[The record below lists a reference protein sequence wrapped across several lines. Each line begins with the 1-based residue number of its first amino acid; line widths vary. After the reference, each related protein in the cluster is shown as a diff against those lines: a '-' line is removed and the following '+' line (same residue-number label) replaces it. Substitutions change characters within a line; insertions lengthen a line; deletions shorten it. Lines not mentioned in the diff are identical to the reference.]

1 MTTPKLIGIET
12 EYGIFV
18 LNAAASNPFVASR
31 LVLGQC
37 EEAGALLRRHQVK
50 EARLAQARRAQQAA
64 YTAPETQDIRLLDA
78 GTPLAEMVDSEQPVR
93 AETYMATYG
102 WDYSS
107 LMLPN
112 GSRFYIDHAHP
123 EYCTAETRLPRSAVA
138 ADKAG
143 EIIVERAR
151 QRANARGGLAAGEE
165 IAIYKNNSDHKGN
178 SYGCHENYLLSAALY
193 EDLIMRRFHRTLR
206 VLIPFLT
213 SRAILCGSGKVG
225 AENEKA
231 ADGYQLTQRADFF
244 ETLIGLQTTH
254 NRPLINTRDEPHA
267 AREEYR
273 RLHVILGDAN
283 MAEYATFLKIGTTQ
297 IILSMLEDNAL
308 ALNFT
313 FDDPIDAYQVISRD
327 LTFSRPLP
335 LDSGETIT
343 ALEMQ
348 RQFYAAARDYV
359 EARAANFADDLLAA
373 YREVLQVWADSLDKL
388 GRDWRLL
395 STRFDWAIK
404 RNLMERYL
412 ASQRTDWS
420 QVALWELPIEL
431 TLDQT
436 RELLGESPEAI
447 QAGIK
452 RLYGVRGSYLE
463 SYMARHR
470 LSYADYWRQ
479 REIYFSLRRLDLEYH
494 DIRRGAE
501 PRQNGMFYRL
511 QASGAVERLLS
522 DAEIEPYIT
531 TPPEDTRAYLRG
543 TLLARFGEHVSHADW
558 AEVSFREPYMTHD
571 FYLALPDPLSGTR
584 AQVEPLL
591 EGVSTLQELLN
602 ALKPI
607 TRSYYRSYGT
617 YQSYSYGEY

>member
-37 EEAGALLRRHQVK
+37 EEAGALLRRHKIK
-50 EARLAQARRAQQAA
+50 EARLREVRRAQQAA
-64 YTAPETQDIRLLDA
+64 YNLPETQDIRLLDS
-78 GTPLAEMVDSEQPVR
+78 GEPLVEMLDSGQPVR

-123 EYCTAETRLPRSAVA
+123 EYCTAETRLPRTVVA

-143 EIIVERAR
+143 ELIVERSR
-151 QRANARGGLAAGEE
+151 QRANARAVLGAGEE

-213 SRAILCGSGKVG
+213 SRAIFCGSGKVG
-225 AENEKA
+225 SENERA
-231 ADGYQLTQRADFF
+231 ANGYQLTQRADFF

-267 AREEYR
+267 ARDEYR

-283 MAEYATFLKIGTTQ
+283 MAEYGTFLKVGTTQ
-297 IILSMLEDNAL
+297 IILMMLEDNAI

-313 FDDPIDAYQVISRD
+313 LDDPIDAYQFISRD
-327 LTFSRPLP
+327 LTFSQPLQ
-335 LDSGETIT
+335 LDSGGTIT

-359 EARAANFADDLLAA
+359 EAKASEFDDDMLAA
-373 YREVLQVWADSLDKL
+373 YREVLSVWADTLDKI

-395 STRFDWAIK
+395 STRLDWAIK
-404 RNLMERYL
+404 RNLLERYL
-412 ASQRTDWS
+412 TSQRADWS

-436 RELLGESPEAI
+436 REVIGDRPEDI
-447 QAGIK
+447 QAAVK
-452 RLYGVRGSYLE
+452 RLHGVRGTYLE
-463 SYMARHR
+463 DYMARHK

-494 DIRRGAE
+494 DIRRGSDA
-501 PRQNGMFYRL
+501 RSNGIFYRL
-511 QASGAVERLLS
+511 QASGAVERLVS
-522 DAEIEPYIT
+522 DAEIEHFIS

-543 TLLARFGEHVSHADW
+543 TLLGRFGEHVSHADW
-558 AEVSFREPYMTHD
+558 SEVSFREPYMTQD
-571 FYLALPDPLSGTR
+571 IYLAMPDPMNGTR
-584 AQVEPLL
+584 ADVEALL
-591 EGVSTLQELLN
+591 ADVTDLQGLIR

-607 TRSYYRSYGT
+607 TQPYYRSYGT
-617 YQSYSYGEY
+617 YDSYSYGGY

>member
-1 MTTPKLIGIET
+1 LTTPKLVGIET

-18 LNAAASNPFVASR
+18 LNAAISNPFIASR
-31 LVLGQC
+31 LVLGNCQ
-37 EEAGALLRRHQVK
+37 EAGALLRRQKVK
-50 EARLAQARRAQQAA
+50 ESRLAQARRAQQSIYA
-64 YTAPETQDIRLLDA
+64 APEMQDIRQLDS
-78 GTPLAEMVDSEQPVR
+78 GDPLAEMLDSEQPIR
-93 AETYMATYG
+93 AETYMAAYG

-123 EYCTAETRLPRSAVA
+123 EYCTAETRLPRTAVA

-151 QRANARGGLAAGEE
+151 QRANTSRALAAGEE

-178 SYGCHENYLLSAALY
+178 SYGCHENYLLSASLY

-213 SRAILCGSGKVG
+213 SRAIFCGSGKVG

-244 ETLIGLQTTH
+244 ETLLGLQTTH

-267 AREEYR
+267 ARDQYR

-283 MAEYATFLKIGTTQ
+283 MAEYSTFLKIGTTQ
-297 IILSMLEDNAL
+297 IVLSMLEDNAI

-313 FDDPIDAYQVISRD
+313 FDDPIDAYQAISRD
-327 LTFSRPLP
+327 LTFNRPLQ
-335 LDSGETIT
+335 LDSGGTIT

-348 RQFYAAARDYV
+348 RLFYAAAREYV
-359 EARAANFADDLLAA
+359 EAKASEFADDLLAA
-373 YREVLQVWADSLDKL
+373 YREVLHVWADTLDKL

-395 STRFDWAIK
+395 STRLDWAIK

-412 ASQRTDWS
+412 AGQRTDWA

-436 RELLGESPEAI
+436 REMLGESPEAV
-447 QAGIK
+447 QAAIK
-452 RLYGVRGSYLE
+452 RLHGVRGSYLE
-463 SYMARHR
+463 SYMARHA

-479 REIYFSLRRLDLEYH
+479 REIYFGLRRLDLEYH

-511 QASGAVERLLS
+511 QASGAVERLLT
-522 DAEIEPYIT
+522 DAEIEPFIM

-543 TLLARFGEHVSHADW
+543 MLLARFGEYVSHADW
-558 AEVSFREPYMTHD
+558 SEVSFREPYMTHD
-571 FYLALPDPLSGTR
+571 FYITMPDPLSGTR

-591 EGVSTLQELLN
+591 EGVTDLQGLMR

-607 TRSYYRSYGT
+607 TQPYYRSYGT
-617 YQSYSYGEY
+617 YDSYTYGGY

>member
-1 MTTPKLIGIET
+1 MATPKLIGIET
-12 EYGIFV
+12 EYGILV
-18 LNAAASNPFVASR
+18 LNALASNPFVASR

-37 EEAGALLRRHQVK
+37 EEAGALLRRQQVK
-50 EARLAQARRAQQAA
+50 ESRLARARQAQKAV
-64 YTAPETQDIRLLDA
+64 YSAPEMQDIRLLDS
-78 GTPLAEMVDSEQPVR
+78 GEPLVEMLSAEQPVR

-123 EYCTAETRLPRSAVA
+123 EYCTAETRLPRTALA

-151 QRANARGGLAAGEE
+151 QRANASQALAAGEE

-213 SRAILCGSGKVG
+213 SRAIFCGSGKVG
-225 AENEKA
+225 SENNNP

-267 AREEYR
+267 ARDEYR

-283 MAEYATFLKIGTTQ
+283 MAEYGTFLKIGTTQ
-297 IILSMLEDNAL
+297 IILSMLEDNAI

-313 FDDPIDAYQVISRD
+313 FDDPIEAYQAISRD
-327 LTFSRPLP
+327 LTFSRPLL
-335 LDSGETIT
+335 LDSGGTIT

-359 EARAANFADDLLAA
+359 EAKAGELADDLLAA
-373 YREVLQVWADSLDKL
+373 YREVLGVWADTLDKL

-395 STRFDWAIK
+395 STRLDWAIK
-404 RNLMERYL
+404 RNLLERYL
-412 ASQRTDWS
+412 TSQRTDWS

-436 RELLGESPEAI
+436 REMMGTSPEAV
-447 QAGIK
+447 QAAIR
-452 RLYGVRGSYLE
+452 RLHGVRGSYLE
-463 SYMARHR
+463 SYMARYK

-501 PRQNGMFYRL
+501 PRQSGIFYRL
-511 QASGAVERLLS
+511 QASGAVERLLT

-531 TPPEDTRAYLRG
+531 LPPEDTRAYLRG
-543 TLLARFGEHVSHADW
+543 TLLARFGEHVSHVDW
-558 AEVSFREPYMTHD
+558 SEISFREPYMTHD
-571 FYLALPDPLSGTR
+571 LYLAMPDPLSGTR
-584 AQVEPLL
+584 AQVELL
-591 EGVSTLQELLN
+591 LAGVTDLQGLMR
-602 ALKPI
+602 ALKPVVQP
-607 TRSYYRSYGT
+607 YYRT
-617 YQSYSYGEY
+617 YSTYESYSYGGY

>member
-1 MTTPKLIGIET
+1 LTTPKLIGIET

-31 LVLGQC
+31 LVLGHCQ
-37 EEAGALLRRHQVK
+37 EAGALLKRQKLK
-50 EARLAQARRAQQAA
+50 EARLTQTRWAQQTA
-64 YTAPETQDIRLLDA
+64 YTAPETQDIRLLDS
-78 GTPLAEMVDSEQPVR
+78 GEPLGEMLSAEQPVR

-123 EYCTAETRLPRSAVA
+123 EYCTAETRLPRVAVA

-143 EIIVERAR
+143 EVIVERSR
-151 QRANARGGLAAGEE
+151 QRANASGLLAAGEE

-213 SRAILCGSGKVG
+213 SRAIFCGSGKVG

-267 AREEYR
+267 ARDDYR

-283 MAEYATFLKIGTTQ
+283 MAEYSTFLKIGTTQ
-297 IILSMLEDNAL
+297 IILSMLEDNAI

-313 FDDPIDAYQVISRD
+313 FDDPIDAYQTISRD
-327 LTFSRPLP
+327 LTFSRPLQ
-335 LDSGETIT
+335 LDSGGTIT

-359 EARAANFADDLLAA
+359 EAKAQAFSDDLLAA
-373 YREVLQVWADSLDKL
+373 YREVLQVWADTLDKL

-395 STRFDWAIK
+395 STRLDWAIK
-404 RNLMERYL
+404 RNLLERYL
-412 ASQRTDWS
+412 SSQRTDWT

-436 RELLGESPEAI
+436 RELLGQRPEEV
-447 QAGIK
+447 QAAVK
-452 RLYGVRGSYLE
+452 RLHGVRGSYIE
-463 SYMARHR
+463 SYMARHK
-470 LSYADYWRQ
+470 LSYADYWQQ

-494 DIRRGAE
+494 DIRRSAE
-501 PRQNGMFYRL
+501 PRQNGIFYRL
-511 QASGAVERLLS
+511 QASGAIERLLS
-522 DAEIEPYIT
+522 DAEIEPYIS

-543 TLLARFGEHVSHADW
+543 TLLARFGEHITHADW
-558 AEVSFREPYMTHD
+558 SEVSFREPYMTHD
-571 FYLALPDPLSGTR
+571 LYLPLPDPLSGTR
-584 AQVEPLL
+584 AEVEALL
-591 EGVSTLQELLN
+591 AGVTDLPGLIR

-607 TRSYYRSYGT
+607 AQPYYRSYGS
-617 YQSYSYGEY
+617 YDSYSYGG